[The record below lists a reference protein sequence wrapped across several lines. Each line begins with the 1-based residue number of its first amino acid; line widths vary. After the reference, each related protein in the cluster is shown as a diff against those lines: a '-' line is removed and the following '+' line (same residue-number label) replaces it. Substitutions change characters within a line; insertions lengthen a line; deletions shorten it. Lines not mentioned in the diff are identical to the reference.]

1 MLLLIVFLSLHFYKK
16 RTHHSILKLHPY
28 LGRMRYLL
36 EKIGPEFRQY
46 WFDHDTD
53 GKPFSRYDFQS
64 VMFLAKYR
72 SEILG
77 FGSKRDFEASGYYIA
92 NTLFPILT
100 EELSVNL
107 TQEREGKKYV
117 IHKEGLFSRR
127 EKLTADTTNLWLY
140 EEDDAII
147 VGENRKYPWK
157 LHGMFGASATSYG
170 AIGENYI
177 LASGLGAKW
186 QADRGLIRVKVA
198 LFQNIYIQE
207 RISLRKL
214 VQGYLDT
221 VMKTVIFQW
230 ENSWR
235 K

>member
-1 MLLLIVFLSLHFYKK
+1 
-16 RTHHSILKLHPY
+16 
-28 LGRMRYLL
+28 MRYLL

-92 NTLFPILT
+92 NTLFPVLT
-100 EELSVNL
+100 EELSVNV

-157 LHGMFGASATSYG
+157 LYGMFGASATSYG

-177 LASGLGAKW
+177 LASGFGAKMAGGSW
-186 QADRGLIRVKVA
+186 INTGEGGVIPEHLHTGANIVAQIGPGL
-198 LFQNIYIQE
+198 F
-207 RISLRKL
+207 
-214 VQGYLDT
+214 GYRDEDGN
-221 VMKTVIFQW
+221 FQW
-230 ENSWR
+230 RNLWR